1 MTQKAFITL
10 VRLGIGHN
18 AEPFPFG
25 VDWSSIEDLAAQQG
39 LSAIVLDGIERLPDK
54 TRPPKELL
62 LQWIGNTLQS
72 YEYRYEMYRRT
83 IGELA
88 EWHNSNGFKMMVIK
102 GYACSLNWPK
112 HNHRPCGDIDIWQ
125 FGKQKE
131 ADNALAKEK
140 GIKID
145 NSHQHHTVFYW
156 RDFMV
161 ENHYDFINVF
171 HHKSSA
177 EIEKVFKQ
185 LGKDDSHFIEM
196 RDTSTGL
203 ASKVYLP
210 SPNLH
215 ALFLLRH
222 AISEFASSSI
232 NLRQVLDWAFFVEK
246 QGKDV
251 DWEWLIIELDE
262 YGMRDFF
269 NCLNGI
275 CVEDLGF
282 EAEFFPYV
290 QYNPDMKERVRN
302 EIITPEFQAVEPKSL
317 LPRVVFKY
325 KRWKANGWKHKLCYK
340 ESMWSAF
347 WSGVW
352 NHLLK
357 PASI

>member
-1 MTQKAFITL
+1 MQTKAFLQVVKI
-10 VRLGIGHN
+10 GIGHKS
-18 AEPFPFG
+18 EPIP
-25 VDWSSIEDLAAQQG
+25 VNIEWKTIEDIAFRQG
-39 LSAIVLDGIERLPDK
+39 LSAIVVDGVEHLPESQ
-54 TRPPKELL
+54 RPPKEVL

-88 EWHNSNGFKMMVIK
+88 EWHNSNGYKMMVIK

-112 HNHRPCGDIDIWQ
+112 PEHRPCGDIDIWQ

-131 ADNALAKEK
+131 ADKALAKDK

-177 EIEKVFKQ
+177 EVEQILKQ
-185 LGKDDSHFIEM
+185 LGRDDSHWVDLNGEN
-196 RDTSTGL
+196 
-203 ASKVYLP
+203 VYLP

-222 AISEFASSSI
+222 AMSEFASSCI
-232 NLRQVLDWAFFVEK
+232 NVRQVLDWAFFVEK
-246 QGKDV
+246 NGKDV
-251 DWEWLIIELDE
+251 DWDWLLGVLDE
-262 YGMRDFF
+262 FHMREFF
-269 NCLNGI
+269 NCINAI
-275 CVEDLGF
+275 CVDDLGF
-282 EAEFFPYV
+282 SAIIFPYV
-290 QYNPDMKERVRN
+290 QYLPELKERVLAD
-302 EIITPEFQAVEPKSL
+302 ILSPEFTAQEPQSL
-317 LPRVVFKY
+317 LPRVVYKY
-325 KRWKANGWKHKLCYK
+325 RRWKANGWKHKLCYE